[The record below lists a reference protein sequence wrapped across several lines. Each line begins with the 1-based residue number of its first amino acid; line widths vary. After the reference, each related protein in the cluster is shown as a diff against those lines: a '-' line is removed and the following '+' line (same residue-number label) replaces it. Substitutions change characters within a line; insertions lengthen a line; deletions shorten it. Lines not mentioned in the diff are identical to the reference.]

1 MATWK
6 KIITSGS
13 TAELNHISASGNIL
27 PVTDNG
33 SDLGSSGQEF
43 KDLYID
49 GVAYLDSAQIGQL
62 GAALDANNQAIT
74 NINVDGGAIDGTDIG
89 ANAAGTIAG
98 TTIDA
103 STDFTIGGTV
113 ITDSKI
119 TDDGTFTIDATTD
132 IELNADG
139 GDIIIKDGAAPVATI
154 NINTISGSSISTG
167 SFGLLQVDG
176 ADFTSASLASAIAGT
191 GDFEN
196 FTVTADG
203 GSNQTIANGN
213 TLDIA
218 GGTNITTAVGATDT
232 VTVNLDN
239 EIINSSLK
247 AGRDSQNLIDFATTN
262 NKIIFRVNNV
272 NQVSLLDNVLG
283 PEADS
288 DVDLGTTAKRFK
300 DAFVDSVTVT
310 DNVTVGGN
318 LTVNGTTTTIASTNT
333 EVKDQFLLLAS
344 GSSETNLDAGI
355 IVQSGS
361 VAGTG
366 SAFYHDISEERWAVG
381 KEVDV
386 GRQAATTHTQ
396 FVTTVKT
403 STSTPSATDGD
414 YGVGEM
420 WVDTDDSEPTGNG
433 VVYIRTA

>member
-27 PVTDNG
+27 PVTDNT
-33 SDLGSSGQEF
+33 SDLGATGQEF

-49 GVAYLDSAQIGQL
+49 GVAYLDGAQIGTL

-89 ANAAGTIAG
+89 ANSAGTIAG

-119 TDDGTFTIDATTD
+119 TDDGTFTIDAATD

-139 GDIIIKDGAAPVATI
+139 GDIIIKDNTAPVATI

-167 SFGLLQVDG
+167 SFGTLHLEG
-176 ADFTSASLASAIAGT
+176 TNFTSASLAAAIANDGDITGVDLTGQTGGITIDSETNTTSGNYSANIQLPTALTVPSSIKNNSLVIGRVAADDLITFTAGDISLGIGGT
-191 GDFEN
+191 ERLGID
-196 FTVTADG
+196 
-203 GSNQTIANGN
+203 ANGIQVTGN
-213 TLDIA
+213 
-218 GGTNITTAVGATDT
+218 AVISGD
-232 VTVNLDN
+232 
-239 EIINSSLK
+239 
-247 AGRDSQNLIDFATTN
+247 
-262 NKIIFRVNNV
+262 
-272 NQVSLLDNVLG
+272 
-283 PEADS
+283 
-288 DVDLGTTAKRFK
+288 
-300 DAFVDSVTVT
+300 
-310 DNVTVGGN
+310 
-318 LTVNGTTTTIASTNT
+318 LTVNGDLTTIATTNT
-333 EVKDQFLLLAS
+333 LVEDQFMFLGTGSAAS
-344 GSSETNLDAGI
+344 NKDIGI
-355 IVQSGS
+355 IAQSGS
-361 VAGTG
+361 AVDSG
-366 SAFYHDISEERWAVG
+366 SAFYHDINSERWSVAKGISSIGV
-381 KEVDV
+381 
-386 GRQAATTHTQ
+386 AATPLQ

-403 STSTPSATDGD
+403 STSTPGASDGD
-414 YGVGEM
+414 FGVGEM